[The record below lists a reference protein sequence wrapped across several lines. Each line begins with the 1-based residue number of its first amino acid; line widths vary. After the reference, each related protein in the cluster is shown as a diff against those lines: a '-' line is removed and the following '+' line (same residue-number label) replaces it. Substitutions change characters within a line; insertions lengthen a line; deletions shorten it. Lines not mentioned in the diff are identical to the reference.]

1 MKKNVGKLDRGIRIL
16 LALVLVLGYFFNLY
30 NNTFTVI
37 ALLALAI
44 AIILLLT
51 AIKGFCPL
59 YQIIGL
65 NSCKIKQNH
74 KK

>member
-1 MKKNVGKLDRGIRIL
+1 MKENVGKLDRGIRVL

-37 ALLALAI
+37 ALAVT
-44 AIILLLT
+44 IILLLT
-51 AIKGFCPL
+51 AVKGFCPL
-59 YQIIGL
+59 YKIIGL
-65 NSCKIKQNH
+65 NSCKIKQNQ